1 MASTAIFINAIAPG
15 KTKGKGEARS
25 GRGPYF
31 AFLECAWL
39 DLLDGHDFP
48 AVVGAAGHAGMV
60 RLLDLLALRAEREAG
75 RLEVLVGAPL
85 VPAGL

>member
-15 KTKGKGEARS
+15 KTKGKGETRRAGS
-25 GRGPYF
+25 VF
-31 AFLECAWL
+31 AFHECASL

-48 AVVGAAGHAGMV
+48 AIVGAAGHAGMV
-60 RLLDLLALRAEREAG
+60 RLLDLLALRAEREAWC
-75 RLEVLVGAPL
+75 LEVLVGTPL

>member
-15 KTKGKGEARS
+15 KTKGKGETRS
-25 GRGPYF
+25 GRCPFF
-31 AFLECAWL
+31 AFLNVRGL

-48 AVVGAAGHAGMV
+48 AIVGAAGHAGMV

-75 RLEVLVGAPL
+75 CLEVLVGAPL
-85 VPAGL
+85 VPTGL